1 MLRRHAGENR
11 QRDIRNAYERRP
23 LLKRNRTGRA
33 TAGRLNCGRFIHS
46 SYARLILV
54 LPISAEPLPRNPP
67 NHGDTDR
74 QRGRRP
80 SCEEQRAQGG
90 TGEMAILEMLRAYLN
105 EAKAREDGVV
115 GMEYAVVAA
124 VVIVA
129 VATALTAGQPA
140 ISGIVNTALT
150 AVQNAIT

>member
-1 MLRRHAGENR
+1 MLRRDAGENR
-11 QRDIRNAYERRP
+11 QRDIRNAYERR
-23 LLKRNRTGRA
+23 RRFTAAA
-33 TAGRLNCGRFIHS
+33 TAAQHQGGRFGAV
-46 SYARLILV
+46 SYMV
-54 LPISAEPLPRNPP
+54 LTPLWFLSYRSRP
-67 NHGDTDR
+67 NLCHETRPTTAMPTASRGGD
-74 QRGRRP
+74 RGVL
-80 SCEEQRAQGG
+80 EQRAQGG

-105 EAKAREDGVV
+105 EVQSREDGVV